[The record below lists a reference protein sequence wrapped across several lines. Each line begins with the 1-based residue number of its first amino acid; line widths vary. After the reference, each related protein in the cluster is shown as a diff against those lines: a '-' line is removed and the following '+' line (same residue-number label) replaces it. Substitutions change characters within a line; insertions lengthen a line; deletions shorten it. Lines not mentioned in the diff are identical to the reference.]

1 MIDLV
6 IAGTA
11 CDTIFPVNLPFHFRW
26 NVPHLFGV
34 SGYTEILNRDCERV
48 SGRQLWIGK
57 NWRGLLGKGYRGQN
71 SKKAMARM
79 NI

>member
-6 IAGTA
+6 IAGTFEA
-11 CDTIFPVNLPFHFRW
+11 VLLVNLSLHFRW
-26 NVPHLFGV
+26 NVTHLFGV
-34 SGYTEILNRDCERV
+34 AGYTEILHRDRAGV
-48 SGRQLWIGK
+48 TRRQLWIGK